1 MATPFA
7 ANVTVESGYDVK
19 NNIDTASLF
28 DANTGTQSGAHIAF
42 PGSPNVDF
50 PGNVDPN
57 WEYGNTT
64 DSMRAAITDYIRMRL
79 GDGIVDVELDKE
91 HYEMGITQSLIKYR
105 QRAGNSVEESYCH
118 LQLMPETQEYIL
130 PKEIQQVRQIFRR
143 SVGSRTGNGT
153 GGTVFEPFNLAY
165 TNTYLLS
172 STNMGGLLTYEL
184 FAQYQELVGKM
195 FGSFI
200 NFTYHPQSRK
210 LIIHQRPRGEESV
223 MLQVYNTKPD
233 FVIID
238 DVYSGQ
244 WIKDY
249 ALANCKMMLGQAR
262 SKFGQ
267 IAGPQGGTQLNGT
280 ALITEAQTEMEKLTD
295 DLMKLVPGG
304 SGYTWI
310 TG

>member
-1 MATPFA
+1 MSSNDQAKQK
-7 ANVTVESGYDVK
+7 VYDYCK
-19 NNIDTASLF
+19 A
-28 DANTGTQSGAHIAF
+28 
-42 PGSPNVDF
+42 
-50 PGNVDPN
+50 
-57 WEYGNTT
+57 
-64 DSMRAAITDYIRMRL
+64 ML
-79 GDGIVDVELDKE
+79 GDGMIDIELDPI
-91 HYEMGITQSLIKYR
+91 HYETALNRALAIFR
-105 QRAGNSVEESYCH
+105 QRSDNAVEESYAF
-118 LQLMPETQEYIL
+118 LTLTESQNEYIL
-130 PKEIQQVRQIFRR
+130 PQEIQQVRQIFRR

-200 NFTYHPQSRK
+200 NFTWNPQSRK

-223 MLQVYNTKPD
+223 MLMVYNTKPD
-233 FVIID
+233 FSIID

-249 ALANCKMMLGQAR
+249 SLANCKMILGQAR
-262 SKFGQ
+262 EKFAS
-267 IAGPQGGTQLNGT
+267 IAGPQGGTALNG
-280 ALITEAQTEMEKLTD
+280 AAMKAEGQSEMDKLVD

-310 TG
+310 IG

>member
-1 MATPFA
+1 MSSNDQAKQQ
-7 ANVTVESGYDVK
+7 VYDYCK
-19 NNIDTASLF
+19 A
-28 DANTGTQSGAHIAF
+28 
-42 PGSPNVDF
+42 
-50 PGNVDPN
+50 
-57 WEYGNTT
+57 
-64 DSMRAAITDYIRMRL
+64 ML
-79 GDGIVDVELDKE
+79 GDGMIDVELDPI
-91 HYEMGITQSLIKYR
+91 HYETALNRALAVFR
-105 QRAGNSVEESYCH
+105 QRSDNAVEESYAF
-118 LQLMPETQEYIL
+118 LTLTDSNNEYIL

-153 GGTVFEPFNLAY
+153 GGTIFEPFNLSY

-200 NFTYHPQSRK
+200 NFTYHPQSHK
-210 LIIHQRPRGEESV
+210 LVIHQRPRGEESV

-233 FVIID
+233 FAIVD

-249 ALANCKMMLGQAR
+249 SLANCKMMLGQAR
-262 SKFGQ
+262 EKFAQ
-267 IAGPQGGTQLNGT
+267 IAGPQGGSSLNGA
-280 ALITEAQTEMEKLTD
+280 ALKTEAQAEMEKLTD